1 MDASSRCILRP
12 CDKLPLRACI
22 PFTHYLSSSVKVTV
36 FFRRIFIRD
45 RVGYQFQ
52 RLFRGGNDV
61 LDSLYDEEYES
72 RAINIEVLAQ
82 DDYFL

>member
-1 MDASSRCILRP
+1 M
-12 CDKLPLRACI
+12 
-22 PFTHYLSSSVKVTV
+22 KVTV

-72 RAINIEVLAQ
+72 RVINIEVLAQ